1 MHIYYI
7 GSREYRKRKIE
18 RTEWERKVERKR
30 ERKLKINRHS
40 HGQSCIRKRNVKT
53 GKQERERKKGEIP
66 PSQKHWQRLRR
77 KKRKLEHGN
86 KEEKKERKKE
96 RKRESRENK
105 GKEAK
110 GRR

>member
-18 RTEWERKVERKR
+18 GTEWERKVERKR

-86 KEEKKERKKE
+86 KEEKKKERKKE
-96 RKRESRENK
+96 RKQRK
-105 GKEAK
+105 
-110 GRR
+110 